1 MTAET
6 VLVTGA
12 FGLVG
17 SETVQQLMVEGPHVV
32 ATDLD
37 VPANRKAAESMPPPR
52 CTGPIS
58 PTPKR

>member
-1 MTAET
+1 LTET

-17 SETVQQLMVEGPHVV
+17 SETVRQLMVEGPHVV

-37 VPANRKAAESMPPPR
+37 MP
-52 CTGPIS
+52 I
-58 PTPKR
+58 